1 MPLTEIR
8 PFQETDRAD
17 VVLLWERAGLVRPW
31 NDPNRDIDRK
41 LAVQSHLFLVATIG
55 GRIVGSVMAG
65 YDGHR
70 GWANYLAVDPER
82 RRRGIGRQLM
92 AAAAEGLAAMGCPKI
107 NVQVRG
113 ENEDAVRFYEA
124 LGYRVDDVT
133 SLGLRLEVDGPQPQ

>member
-1 MPLTEIR
+1 MPLVEIR
-8 PFQETDRAD
+8 PFHDADRAD
-17 VVLLWERAGLVRPW
+17 VVLLWERADLLRPW

-41 LAVQSHLFLVATIG
+41 LTVQPHLFLVATVDD
-55 GRIVGSVMAG
+55 RVVGSVMAG

-70 GWANYLAVDPER
+70 GWANYLAVDPEQ

-92 AAAAEGLAAMGCPKI
+92 AAATEGLAVLGCPKI

-113 ENEDAVRFYEA
+113 GNDEAVRFYEA

-133 SLGLRLEVDGPQPQ
+133 SLGSRLQVDGPRPG